1 MDFKAFSA
9 RHKAQ
14 DAAKAAVR
22 KANYDCSILA
32 SVGFGKSKVM
42 IELAEELFQAGKIK
56 SVLYTCDNRRLR
68 DSEKEGFPAELEKWA
83 SPGLQRIV
91 RCECYQ
97 TTYKWVGEKYD
108 LWLGDE
114 IDMAITPEYIKVA
127 TNNRFKHKILVSGTL
142 SYPKRKVLSKIAPL
156 VYELSGHDAE
166 QNKVVNKTEYYLY
179 NFRMTDK
186 ESKEYTKLT
195 KKIKQLLK
203 IQTPLEDKTLQFW
216 MRKRKHFLNKL
227 ESSARHCRRLVSFLE
242 KRRKENRIVVFCELT
257 EQADRVCDYSFHGE
271 NEKDDMLTEFQTG
284 AINKIAVVQKVKR
297 GINLKKT
304 NCGIFESLPGGS
316 STEFEQRSGRLKRL
330 AVDELAL
337 IIFMLP
343 WVKATKGEDQDVFYK
358 PSVVQ
363 DWIKRATSNIP
374 NIKLQILKL

>member
-1 MDFKAFSA
+1 LKNLVRNSL
-9 RHKAQ
+9 Q
-14 DAAKAAVR
+14 DQAYQKLEES
-22 KANYDCSILA
+22 NFNGIILA
-32 SVGFGKSKVM
+32 TVGFGKSRVICLS
-42 IELAEELFQAGKIK
+42 IEK
-56 SVLYTCDNRRLR
+56 LYKKGNRKFLYACDSERLR
-68 DSEKEGFPAELEKWA
+68 DIDFPNELKKWL
-83 SPGLQRIV
+83 PIDIFNNIDIECV
-91 RCECYQ
+91 CYQ
-97 TTYKWVGEKYD
+97 TCYRWKKSYD
-108 LWLGDE
+108 VLIADE
-114 IDMAITPEYIKVA
+114 FDMSITPAYIK
-127 TNNRFKHKILVSGTL
+127 TYLNNQFKHKLLFSGTL
-142 SYPKRKVLSKIAPL
+142 SPSKKQIAVKIAPIVFVL
-156 VYELSGHDAE
+156 KTKDAE
-166 QNKVVNKTEYYLY
+166 DKNIINKTEYYLY
-179 NFRMTDK
+179 NFRMTDE